1 MKKIFTFFVCLSV
14 PTLAAQE
21 PPDME
26 KPGEHHKHLRMM
38 VGEWNVKSIIHTIP
52 GRIIEMKGVEV
63 AKMQPGG
70 FWLITDF
77 SSKFM
82 GMPFKRHAVIGYEAH
97 KKKYIGTWIDSFG
110 STLITS
116 TGICSK
122 NGKVTTMIGKGYDPV
137 RKCETTYKQVYEIK
151 DANNRTYHMYD
162 VRGKNELLILEAVYK
177 RQVVGLGLNTHPKG
191 SFTHEITGPVGTF
204 YYLGG
209 PQQAR
214 PPEGKFK
221 PGTRVRL
228 VRNVG
233 SYCLVES
240 ENGITAHVSTGT
252 LKPLKK
258 K

>member
-1 MKKIFTFFVCLSV
+1 MKKIFTFLVYLSAPALIAQV
-14 PTLAAQE
+14 P
-21 PPDME
+21 PNMK
-26 KPGEHHKHLRMM
+26 KPGEHHEHLRMM
-38 VGEWNVKSIIHTIP
+38 TGTWNVKSKTHTFP
-52 GRIIEMKGVEV
+52 GQIIEMNGVEV

-82 GMPFKRHAVIGYEAH
+82 GTPFNRHAVIGYEVH
-97 KKKYIGTWIDSFG
+97 RKKYIGTWTDSFG
-110 STLITS
+110 STLITT
-116 TGICSK
+116 TGTCSK
-122 NGKVTTMIGKGYDPV
+122 NGKVTTMIGKGYDPAQK
-137 RKCETTYKQVYEIK
+137 REITYKQVYEIK
-151 DANNRTYHMYD
+151 DANNRAYHVYD